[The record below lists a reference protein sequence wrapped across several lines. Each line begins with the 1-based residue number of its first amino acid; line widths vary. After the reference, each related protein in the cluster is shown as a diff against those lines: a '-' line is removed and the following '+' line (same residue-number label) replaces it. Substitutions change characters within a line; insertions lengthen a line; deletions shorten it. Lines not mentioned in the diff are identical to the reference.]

1 MLTENFLEGSNPLPR
16 GGLLLLQTRRIQ
28 PLTQGGLASS
38 LPSYQSKNCV
48 SQNPLPRSWPQFY
61 FLMLTEKNF
70 RRIQPLTQGRLAS
83 SSNKKDPT
91 PYPGGLASSLVQLSK
106 QKLRKSTL
114 NYTLADRSSI
124 SSSGFLT
131 TKIIYQ
137 LSLISSQISRNS
149 AKFTNYTKLQQIS
162 KTKQKQK
169 LFNHLPPKMLA
180 SECPK
185 KRSSFYLP
193 NSIPCAIQWV
203 LNSTALSAIFGG
215 KIENTGKNSSF
226 WNNEQIQEVM
236 IVVWKSL
243 PTTSR
248 LMKLT
253 SFITFACKSSVFSI
267 YAAMNMCS
275 QQRPEINWLYK
286 VKVD

>member
-1 MLTENFLEGSNPLPR
+1 
-16 GGLLLLQTRRIQ
+16 
-28 PLTQGGLASS
+28 
-38 LPSYQSKNCV
+38 
-48 SQNPLPRSWPQFY
+48 
-61 FLMLTEKNF
+61 MLTEKNF

-131 TKIIYQ
+131 TKFICQ
-137 LSLISSQISRNS
+137 LSLISSQTSRNS

-169 LFNHLPPKMLA
+169 LFNYLPPKMLA

-185 KRSSFYLP
+185 KR
-193 NSIPCAIQWV
+193 
-203 LNSTALSAIFGG
+203 
-215 KIENTGKNSSF
+215 
-226 WNNEQIQEVM
+226 
-236 IVVWKSL
+236 
-243 PTTSR
+243 
-248 LMKLT
+248 
-253 SFITFACKSSVFSI
+253 
-267 YAAMNMCS
+267 
-275 QQRPEINWLYK
+275 
-286 VKVD
+286 